1 VFLDP
6 YRKCIARPV
15 RRRRE
20 AARKPD
26 DPATALKRVVVHPTL
41 LTGKGYPYWSALA
54 KTIICEMYVG
64 GFTRHPSLD
73 VAPAKP
79 GTCTGLIGKIPD
91 LRNLGVSA
99 IELLPVFAFDDQ
111 DDPPHLSNYWGYNPR
126 FSHCI
131 THPAHDWTRTA
142 RSVNFAK

>member
-1 VFLDP
+1 MFLDP

-26 DPATALKRVVVHPTL
+26 DPATALKRVVVHPDTFDWEGISL
-41 LTGKGYPYWSALA
+41 LVGPLP
-54 KTIICEMYVG
+54 IICEMYVG

-79 GTCTGLIGKIPD
+79 GTCTGLIGKILD
-91 LRNLGVSA
+91 LLNLGVSA
-99 IELLPVFAFDDQ
+99 IELLPVFAFDHQ
-111 DDPPHLSNYWGYNPR
+111 DDPPHLSNYW
-126 FSHCI
+126 
-131 THPAHDWTRTA
+131 
-142 RSVNFAK
+142 